1 MEGGRIVVVSRD
13 TSKGRPREGIVRS
26 WYRGCGA
33 KGGHRAD
40 RDRRELKGRRRQGQS
55 VPLRPLRYC
64 PCFLAPLISAVQ
76 AAESAQSYGS
86 TKGTT
91 STAMSRMSP
100 SLSGGWTKSSV
111 AKIDTSYAVKETT
124 YHYPLYL
131 PCRDD
136 QDESLVSA
144 KPQTHRQ
151 YYAVLTPGRHIA
163 SSVLASVGS

>member
-1 MEGGRIVVVSRD
+1 MEGARIVVVSGDR
-13 TSKGRPREGIVRS
+13 KGTPREGIARS

-33 KGGHRAD
+33 KGAHRAD

-86 TKGTT
+86 NKGTS
-91 STAMSRMSP
+91 STAMSLMSP
-100 SLSGGWTKSSV
+100 SQSGGWTKSSV

-124 YHYPLYL
+124 HHYPLYL
-131 PCRDD
+131 PYRDD

-144 KPQTHRQ
+144 NPQTHRQ
-151 YYAVLTPGRHIA
+151 YHAILTPGRHIA
-163 SSVLASVGS
+163 SSVVASVGS